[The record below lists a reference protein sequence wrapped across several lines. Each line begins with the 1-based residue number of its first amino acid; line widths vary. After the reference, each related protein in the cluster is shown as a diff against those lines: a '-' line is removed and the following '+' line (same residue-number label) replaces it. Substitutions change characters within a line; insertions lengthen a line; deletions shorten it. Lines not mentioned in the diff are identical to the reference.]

1 MLKALLLASFIA
13 APLLGIAQQK
23 PQYSQYVINN
33 YLLNPAIAGIEDYTD
48 IKLSARNQWVGVE
61 GAPTTYY
68 LSAHTRLAKKNIAA
82 SPGSVETRTPGF
94 AAEREKRS
102 IYRNERYKPRHGV
115 GLILLHDKL
124 GPFER
129 TEATF
134 SYAYHSPL
142 TGNLKGAAGVSAGL
156 TQMKVAGSSLS
167 FVDPNDAAG
176 TDRSTWRPN
185 LSGGLWLYSST
196 FYAGI
201 SASEVLGNAITFS
214 GDAGE
219 AGEARIHY
227 FFTGA
232 YKVAASEKLA
242 FIPSVMVKWLRPL
255 PVSVDYNLRALYNN
269 RIWAGISYRQ
279 HDSVAFL
286 AGLTLNHIYE
296 LGYAYDT
303 GVSSMGAS
311 SHEVVL
317 GVRLYNKRRVLS
329 PSNLW

>member
-1 MLKALLLASFIA
+1 MIKALLLASFIA

-23 PQYSQYVINN
+23 PQYSQYMINN
-33 YLLNPAIAGIEDYTD
+33 FLLNPAIAGIEDYAD
-48 IKLSARNQWVGVE
+48 IRLSARNQWVGIE
-61 GAPTTYY
+61 GAPNTYY

-82 SPGSVETRTPGF
+82 SPGSVETKTPGF

-102 IYRNERYKPRHGV
+102 IYRNESYKPRHGI

-129 TEATF
+129 TEANF
-134 SYAYHSPL
+134 SYAYHTPL
-142 TGNLKGAAGVSAGL
+142 TGYIKAAAGVSAGVKQL
-156 TQMKVAGSSLS
+156 KTAGSTLL
-167 FVDPNDAAG
+167 FANPADAAR

-185 LSGGLWLYSST
+185 LSAGLWLYWST
-196 FYAGI
+196 FYAGV
-201 SASEVLGNAITFS
+201 SAAEMLGNAVAFS
-214 GDAGE
+214 GESGE

-232 YKVAASEKLA
+232 YKAAASERLT

-269 RIWAGISYRQ
+269 RLWAGISYRQ
-279 HDSVAFL
+279 HDSIAFL

-303 GVSSMGAS
+303 GISSLGGS

-317 GVRLYNKRRVLS
+317 GVRLYNKRRILS

>member
-1 MLKALLLASFIA
+1 MSRTLALVFLILV
-13 APLLGIAQQK
+13 PLLGFAQQK
-23 PQYSQYVINN
+23 PQHSQYMINN
-33 YLLNPAIAGIEDYTD
+33 FLLNPAIAGIEDYTD
-48 IKLSARNQWVGVE
+48 IRLSARNQWVGVE
-61 GAPTTYY
+61 GAPSTYY
-68 LSAHTRLAKKNIAA
+68 LSAHSRLAKKNIAA

-102 IYRNERYKPRHGV
+102 IHRTERYKPRHGA

-129 TEATF
+129 TEANF
-134 SYAYHSPL
+134 SYAYHTPL
-142 TGNLKGAAGVSAGL
+142 TENLKAAAGVSAGL

-185 LSGGLWLYSST
+185 LSGGLWLYSSR
-196 FYAGI
+196 FYAGA
-201 SASEVLGNAITFS
+201 SAAEVLGNAVAFS
-214 GDAGE
+214 GD

-232 YKVAASEKLA
+232 YKVAASGKLA

-255 PVSVDYNLRALYNN
+255 PVSVDYNLRALYKN
-269 RIWAGISYRQ
+269 RIWAGVSYRQ
-279 HDSVAFL
+279 HDSVVFL

-317 GVRLYNKRRVLS
+317 GVRLYNKRRILS